1 MEKREN
7 MKYQKSKQIVRK
19 ISKEEIK
26 KHNLDKKIVENVSRI
41 KYLKEILFLIKQEI
55 FVKESINKKSL
66 IKR

>member
-1 MEKREN
+1 

-26 KHNLDKKIVENVSRI
+26 KHNLDKKVVENISRI